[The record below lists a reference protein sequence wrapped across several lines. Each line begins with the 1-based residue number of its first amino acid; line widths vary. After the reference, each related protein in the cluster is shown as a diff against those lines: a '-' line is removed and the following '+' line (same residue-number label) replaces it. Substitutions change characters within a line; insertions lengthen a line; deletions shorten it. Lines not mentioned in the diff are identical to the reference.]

1 MMKKIVIFT
10 MAVVIAAASAPVW
23 AGGGKEL
30 KGMEILIG
38 NFYSDWNDWDV
49 NTFKPRTENE
59 EKLLAQRKKLMQEYN
74 FVLKEKAITDWSG
87 MMQLAAISTMSGK
100 PAADVFVVQSNWAM
114 ALRAQG
120 LIATVGSG
128 KTVNFKNPQPVAP
141 GLMTVPW
148 NKNTCDSFTFN
159 GQTYAF
165 SIGGNVSNA
174 QVVYFNK
181 RLFREAGLDPN
192 LPYDMQKD
200 GTWTWDKFIDI
211 CKRLTRDI
219 NNDGI
224 IDTYAMTRDVS
235 TEMLDAIV
243 SSNGATYVDRDPKTG
258 KFFNASGK
266 PEFLEALQ
274 YAIRLNNEGVLK
286 PRPDNTNWDWFK
298 SEFID
303 GKVAMQINESYVG
316 GTELKQMKDDWGM
329 VLFPKG
335 PKSPTYRVFTRDN
348 VMVIPSTKSADEV
361 EKILWAVS
369 MWYTPVDDDWK
380 SAQYNL
386 FRDSRAIDETLTL
399 IRDEKLHM
407 IKYFTYIQGL
417 ERGDIAWAMWYH
429 DGDPAQLVESVSQ
442 SWNDLI
448 NQTNGLK

>member
-1 MMKKIVIFT
+1 MAAVI
-10 MAVVIAAASAPVW
+10 IAAAAPVW

-30 KGMEILIG
+30 KGMEIVIG
-38 NFYSDWNDWDV
+38 NFYSDWNEWDV
-49 NTFKPRTENE
+49 NTFKPRTDSE

-74 FVLKEKAITDWSG
+74 FVLKEKAITDWNG

-120 LIATVGSG
+120 LIAPVGNS
-128 KTVNFKNPQPVAP
+128 KAVNFKNPQPVAP

-148 NKNTCDSFTFN
+148 NQSTINSFTFN

-181 RLFREAGLDPN
+181 RLFREAGMDPN
-192 LPYDMQKD
+192 LPYDMQKN
-200 GTWTWDKFIDI
+200 GTWTWDNFLNI

-224 IDTYAMTRDVS
+224 TDTYAMTRDVS

-258 KFFNASGK
+258 KFFNATNK

-286 PRPDNTNWDWFK
+286 KRPDNTNWDWYK
-298 SEFID
+298 SEFVD
-303 GKVAMQINESYVG
+303 GKVAMRIDESYVG

-335 PKSPTYRVFTRDN
+335 PKSSTYRVYTRDN
-348 VMVIPSTKSADEV
+348 VMVIPSTKSADEID
-361 EKILWAVS
+361 KILWAVS
-369 MWYTPVDDDWK
+369 LWYTPVDDDWK
-380 SAQYNL
+380 SGQYNL

-417 ERGDIAWAMWYH
+417 ERGDIAWTMWYH